1 MKKNQIELDRPNEIS
16 NLYLRKDNDKFW
28 QRWNTRFY
36 NKTCK
41 PSNIDGLT
49 DDTAV
54 ANHFSDCFASV
65 YFDSYENTGWP
76 EKTSKM
82 YVMSKHFTIC
92 LWIFT

>member
-1 MKKNQIELDRPNEIS
+1 MKNNQIELDDEIS
-16 NLYLRKDNDKFW
+16 NLYLRKDMDKFW

-49 DDTAV
+49 DDSDTAV

-76 EKTSKM
+76 EKTSRM
-82 YVMSKHFTIC
+82 YVMSKHLQIC
-92 LWIFT
+92 L